1 MNKTKQIF
9 ICNAPQDLLSFKV
22 VLRSLAASLLVS
34 LWLASAASLAC
45 RALRQGRFFLG
56 RSFWKKNKL
65 KQPYMIQKKKEK
77 KKKNP
82 DKDTLP
88 SAFALLG
95 RAPLHVATGF
105 PD

>member
-65 KQPYMIQKKKEK
+65 KQPYMIQKKKK
-77 KKKNP
+77 KKKKP